1 MGQTNTLIQKTPRKR
16 PVYGVSFGADSR
28 TRTDDLLITNELLY
42 RISIGVISVETRR
55 IQPLVCHLFVLKIA
69 QIGLRTP
76 NLQCSEM
83 TQNRVFS
90 HFTKDHIRCAD

>member
-1 MGQTNTLIQKTPRKR
+1 MFTGFPI
-16 PVYGVSFGADSR
+16 GADSR
-28 TRTDDLLITNELLY
+28 TQTDDLLITNELLY
-42 RISIGVISVETRR
+42 RISIGVISVETHR

-69 QIGLRTP
+69 QIGLRSP